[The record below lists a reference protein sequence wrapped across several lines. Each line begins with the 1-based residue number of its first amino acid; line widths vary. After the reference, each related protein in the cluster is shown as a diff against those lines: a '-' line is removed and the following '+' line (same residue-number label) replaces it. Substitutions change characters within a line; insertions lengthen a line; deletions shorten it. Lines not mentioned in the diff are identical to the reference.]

1 MKRTL
6 FKLGWY
12 FEVESRT
19 ETEAFVLEQDVREWR
34 RAPGWE
40 FEMLSDTETRR
51 EAADTGTT
59 ITVTRLRTS
68 VAEDLGSKV
77 WEARL
82 RADVRTKHRRALD
95 RGMQITV
102 NGVKL
107 EPVPMGL
114 HESEDLKP
122 IVRDVTLDEE
132 RVRVRLPAGV
142 SSYKPADAG
151 WYVFLNDRLVV
162 GPDRTALTVW
172 EGRGSGVRGGGVSY
186 HDQFARF
193 RGFALLDSDIS
204 DLLPW
209 TSTKTGVD
217 ADSPT
222 WRRTRQ
228 LMREMTRPVI
238 DFLNQLDREKT
249 YLAGDARAGQE
260 GVDPDP
266 ELARQ
271 VIAEQ
276 IDRLASVD
284 LSQVTGAPVF
294 VHPQVTL
301 ASLPPQ
307 QTWIRYR
314 VPTPPAA
321 GDRVGGGRRRA
332 GGPEARRRG
341 AVRIRVLP
349 ALCRGRVSSPSWRK
363 VPYGTRPAKHVERK
377 MLAEAMARLDT
388 LQPLED
394 WRYVGLGS
402 LWFTDFALFHR
413 RLGVR
418 LLHSIEDEQDE
429 GLKQRFRDNAPF
441 ATQMHFGKTT
451 SQLPKV
457 PWDRPAVVWLD
468 YDDKFRSWM
477 FEDVDHVVSACAD
490 PTLLLFTLNVS
501 PGTEPG
507 DGRRAE
513 LAERLGSEDRLPK
526 WARRD
531 SDLGAELKSG
541 HRR

>member
-19 ETEAFVLEQDVREWR
+19 ETEAFVLEQNVREWR
-34 RAPGWE
+34 RARGWE
-40 FEMLSDTETRR
+40 FEMLSDTETSR
-51 EAADTGTT
+51 EAADTGTA
-59 ITVTRLRTS
+59 ITVTHLRTS

-95 RGMQITV
+95 RGMQITI

-132 RVRVRLPAGV
+132 RVRVRLLAGV

-172 EGRGSGVRGGGVSY
+172 EGRGSGVRGGGVGY

-193 RGFALLDSDIS
+193 RGFALLDSGIS
-204 DLLPW
+204 ELLPW

-217 ADSPT
+217 VDSAT

-228 LMREMTRPVI
+228 LMRDMTRPVI

-249 YLAGDARAGQE
+249 YLAGDARGGQE
-260 GVDPDP
+260 GIDPDS
-266 ELARQ
+266 ELAGQ

-276 IDRLASVD
+276 IDKLASVD
-284 LSQVTGAPVF
+284 LSQITGAPEF
-294 VHPQVTL
+294 VHPEVTL

-314 VPTPPAA
+314 VPTPDLQQVTELAE
-321 GDRVGGGRRRA
+321 GV
-332 GGPEARRRG
+332 GGPED
-341 AVRIRVLP
+341 P
-349 ALCRGRVSSPSWRK
+349 
-363 VPYGTRPAKHVERK
+363 RPG
-377 MLAEAMARLDT
+377 D
-388 LQPLED
+388 
-394 WRYVGLGS
+394 VGLY
-402 LWFTDFALFHR
+402 A
-413 RLGVR
+413 
-418 LLHSIEDEQDE
+418 
-429 GLKQRFRDNAPF
+429 
-441 ATQMHFGKTT
+441 
-451 SQLPKV
+451 
-457 PWDRPAVVWLD
+457 
-468 YDDKFRSWM
+468 
-477 FEDVDHVVSACAD
+477 FEYF
-490 PTLLLFTLNVS
+490 L
-501 PGTEPG
+501 
-507 DGRRAE
+507 RYAE
-513 LAERLGSEDRLPK
+513 EE
-526 WARRD
+526 
-531 SDLGAELKSG
+531 
-541 HRR
+541 